1 MSEQVLEMA
10 LNPRDAD
17 LSRLGVPQRIV
28 SYCPTCGE
36 PIPARTGKGRQKIF
50 CSKQCCDRY
59 TYEHR
64 NTKTGPGIRTKV
76 CEYCGKEFTG
86 YRENSHPQRYCS
98 VSCARHAISERRRNN
113 VLGNQ
118 SKSESAD

>member
-1 MSEQVLEMA
+1 MSEQVLELS
-10 LNPRDAD
+10 LNFHDAD
-17 LSRLGVPQRIV
+17 LSRLGVSPRIIG
-28 SYCPTCGE
+28 YCPTCGE
-36 PIPARTGKGRQKIF
+36 PITARRGKGRQKIF